1 MDDGFLDMDATELS
15 KLIKSGDMSP
25 VEAVEVAVKRAKSV
39 NPTINAI
46 ILDRFEEAAED
57 ARSGRFAPDA
67 PLSGVPYVVKDLTT
81 PEKGE
86 RQCEGNR
93 RLKELGYR
101 ANIDAN
107 VIVKA
112 KAAGLIS
119 IGRTNTPEFTSGR
132 CGATAETL
140 AFGDTTNPW
149 DLSRT
154 AMGSSGG
161 SAAAVAAGIVPFAH
175 GTDGGGSV
183 RLPASACGIVG
194 LKPSRGRISIG
205 PVLAESWNGGATHGV
220 LAKSVRDIALGLDCF
235 SGYMMGD
242 HYTAPPPQTSFS
254 EQMLEDVGRLKIGV
268 VTNGYFDEADPQ
280 VVDAVHKTVARL
292 ESLGHTV
299 EPASPECFFSEEAAE
314 AYGKIIAV
322 EIRSRIDAYRNVLG
336 RDWTEDDM
344 EFVSWA
350 NYVRGGEIS
359 ALEYVDARLKMNDF
373 TRNMA
378 QWWEQDDGY
387 DILLTPT
394 LMTLTPKLGFL
405 VEDVPEREAR
415 LFSTI
420 SHTWQFNISGQPAI
434 SLPLHMSDEGL
445 PIGMQFAAAFACEG
459 LLLKLARQLEQS
471 DPWFARRP
479 SFG

>member
-1 MDDGFLDMDATELS
+1 MEDGFLNLDATDVS
-15 KLIKSGDMSP
+15 RMIKSGDMSP
-25 VEAVEVAVKRAKSV
+25 VEAVETAVNRAKRV

-46 ILDRFEEAAED
+46 VLDRFEEAVED
-57 ARSGRFAPDA
+57 ARRARYTTGA

-101 ANIDAN
+101 ASVDAN
-107 VIVKA
+107 VILKA
-112 KAAGLIS
+112 KSAGLIS

-132 CGATAETL
+132 CGATAENL
-140 AFGDTTNPW
+140 AFGDTKNPW
-149 DLSRT
+149 DTSRT

-183 RLPASACGIVG
+183 RIPASACGIVG
-194 LKPSRGRISIG
+194 LKPSRGRISLG

-220 LAKSVRDIALGLDCF
+220 LARSVRDVALGLDCL
-235 SGYMMGD
+235 SGYMTGD
-242 HYTAPPPQTSFS
+242 HYTAPPPQTAFS
-254 EQMLEDVGRLKIGV
+254 EQLKEEIGRLKIGV
-268 VTNGYFDEADPQ
+268 TSAGYFNEADPQ
-280 VVDAVHKTVARL
+280 IAEAVRKTAAKL
-292 ESLGHTV
+292 EALGHFV
-299 EPASPECFFSEEAAE
+299 EQAVPDCFFSQQAMES
-314 AYGKIIAV
+314 YGKIVAV

-350 NYVRGGEIS
+350 NYVRGGEI
-359 ALEYVDARLKMNDF
+359 AAVDYFDARVKMNEF
-373 TRNMA
+373 TRSMA
-378 QWWEQDDGY
+378 AWWEQDGGY

-420 SHTWQFNISGQPAI
+420 SHTWQFNMSGQPAI
-434 SLPLHMSDEGL
+434 SLPLHMSQEGL
-445 PIGMQFAAAFACEG
+445 PIGMQFAAAFAGEG
-459 LLLKLARQLEQS
+459 LLLKLAKQLEES
-471 DPWFARRP
+471 DPWFAHRP
-479 SFG
+479 PLT